1 MQYIIIK
8 KQSSLCGEVLLEGV
22 GQVLSE
28 GSNGALVGGSVLGN
42 QCEHGNHGHAAVL
55 DLLDLVGGQGGSVLG
70 EACGRRVGG
79 GQHGRVEGEKK
90 RGGEDGGW
98 LVKAMREQGEKG
110 GGVGCFAA
118 VREDTVERCKLQEE
132 CRQDAFGGIQWSS
145 AVRGVKHSPRGSK
158 APPG

>member
-1 MQYIIIK
+1 MGPLSVAACWATSASMATMAMRPFLI
-8 KQSSLCGEVLLEGV
+8 SLTLLV
-22 GQVLSE
+22 ARV
-28 GSNGALVGGSVLGN
+28 
-42 QCEHGNHGHAAVL
+42 AASL
-55 DLLDLVGGQGGSVLG
+55 EKPAGDGL
-70 EACGRRVGG
+70 GG
-79 GQHGRVEGEKK
+79 GQPGRVEGEKK